1 MTEHQGPLDDILS
14 ILLTTHLDRHAK
26 PLHDLI
32 ASHADDVNSDNFL
45 LGTYADKLVHGRLF
59 VCLV

>member
-32 ASHADDVNSDNFL
+32 ASHTDDVNSNDFL
-45 LGTYADKLVHGRLF
+45 LGTYADKLVHRRLF